1 MKTLLEY
8 IAKALVDRP
17 EAVEV
22 VEHVREHGTVLE
34 LVVDKEDVGKVVGRQ
49 GRTARAMRSV
59 LAAASLKARH
69 RTSLEIRE

>member
-1 MKTLLEY
+1 LKTLLEY